1 MMGRLYTVSGPA
13 GVGKGTLVDLACAMD
28 PSLFLSISCTT
39 REVRPGEKD
48 GVNYHYIS
56 EARFDQMVREDAFF
70 EWASVHGH
78 RYGTPCE
85 PVERALAAGR
95 SAILEIDVQGSAQVK
110 LRYHPHLR
118 AAAQLAGVEEPPDLA
133 RARSAQGC
141 GRAAEERLSRTGRRP
156 EVRLRH

>member
-110 LRYHPHLR
+110 LRR
-118 AAAQLAGVEEPPDLA
+118 SDLS

>member
-70 EWASVHGH
+70 EWRAYTGTAMARRAS
-78 RYGTPCE
+78 RWS
-85 PVERALAAGR
+85 GR
-95 SAILEIDVQGSAQVK
+95 WRRGGARFWKSTC
-110 LRYHPHLR
+110 R
-118 AAAQLAGVEEPPDLA
+118 AA
-133 RARSAQGC
+133 
-141 GRAAEERLSRTGRRP
+141 RR
-156 EVRLRH
+156 